1 MARCSSAGRGVTN
14 LPTATAGPG
23 LFAVASHR
31 LRLREVGVFNT
42 TTTAFVVG
50 LQRCTATGTQ
60 AGSLTETCDDD
71 PVYTP
76 IGNTFTSMSTAA
88 TTSGAPSRQA
98 SVGAAIGAGVIWTF
112 GDNGLVIPEGTANGV
127 ILNLPTGTGQFF
139 DFYLVW
145 DE

>member
-1 MARCSSAGRGVTN
+1 
-14 LPTATAGPG
+14 
-23 LFAVASHR
+23 
-31 LRLREVGVFNT
+31 VFNT

-88 TTSGAPSRQA
+88 TPSGAPSRQA
-98 SVGAAIGAGVIWTF
+98 SVGAAIGAGVIWTL

-139 DFYLVW
+139 DFYLSW